1 MNIKKAKE
9 QIKSAMTAYFTK
21 DALGNYVIPIEKQ
34 RPVFLVGPPG
44 IGKTAIMEQI
54 ASELGVG
61 LLSYSMTHHTRQSAI
76 GLPFISH
83 KEFDGKE
90 YRITE
95 YTMSEIIASIYELVE
110 SSKVREG
117 ILFLDEINCV
127 SETLSPLMLQFLQYK
142 VLGRHH
148 VPEGW
153 IVVTAGNPP
162 EYNDSVREFDAA
174 TLDRLKKIEI
184 EPDLEVWK
192 EYAYRVGIHPSILT
206 FLDIKKSYFYFVETT
221 IDGKS
226 LVTPRGWEDLSK
238 MLHLFEQHDL
248 KVDEDLV
255 CQYLQNR
262 KIAREFSVYYDL
274 FVKYKEDYQ
283 VGKILAGSADNTIK
297 DRAREAKFDER
308 LSLVGLMLDAVN
320 EEIRIVTEDE
330 DYLRS
335 CMEYVKQFRQRSLSR
350 KHGSGQEMEK
360 VIGEAERELEAAHN
374 SGALSQSE
382 KIRRQR
388 TILFLKDLLLKINGE
403 DENDTDS
410 AYRIVKKEYNDKVKE
425 LSQKAGES
433 KAKLSNMFLFSEEV
447 FGEGQEILIIV
458 TDLTA
463 NHNSARFISEF
474 GCEEYFRHNKEL
486 LFYERQKE
494 IITRIENLGL

>member
-21 DALGNYVIPIEKQ
+21 DELGNYEIPIEKQ

-83 KEFDGKE
+83 KEYAGKE
-90 YRITE
+90 YSITE
-95 YTMSEIIASIYELVE
+95 YTMSEIIASVFDLME
-110 SSKVREG
+110 SSGVQEG

-142 VLGRHH
+142 VFGRHR

-162 EYNDSVREFDAA
+162 EYNDSVREFDVV
-174 TLDRLKKIEI
+174 TLDRLKKIEV
-184 EPDLEVWK
+184 EPNLDVWK
-192 EYAYRVGIHPSILT
+192 EYAYQVGIHPAVMT
-206 FLDIKKSYFYFVETT
+206 FLDIKKAYFYSVETT

-226 LVTPRGWEDLSK
+226 FVTPRGWEDLSK
-238 MLHLFEQHDL
+238 MLHLFEQHNL

-255 CQYLQNR
+255 IQYLQNR
-262 KIAREFSVYYDL
+262 KIAKEFAVYYDL

-283 VGKILAGSADNTIK
+283 IGKILDGKADEKIK
-297 DRAREAKFDER
+297 ARAKEARFDER
-308 LSLVGLMLDAVN
+308 FSLVGLMLDGVN
-320 EEIRIVTEDE
+320 EEIRGIIEEEDL
-330 DYLRS
+330 LRS
-335 CMEYVKQFRQRSLSR
+335 CMECIKQFRQTSAV
-350 KHGSGQEMEK
+350 KKKDPKGEMDK
-360 VIGEAERELEAAHN
+360 VISREEKSLEAARN
-374 SGALSQSE
+374 SGALSQPE
-382 KIRRQR
+382 RIRRQK
-388 TILFLKDLLLKINGE
+388 TILFLRELSMKIAGE
-403 DENDTDS
+403 EDAES
-410 AYRIVKKEYNDKVKE
+410 AFKIVKKEYNAKVKA
-425 LSQKAGES
+425 LS
-433 KAKLSNMFLFSEEV
+433 KAADAVKKKLSNMFLFSEEV
-447 FGEGQEILIIV
+447 FGEGQELLITV
-458 TDLTA
+458 TELTA
-463 NHNSARFISEF
+463 NYNSARFISEF

-486 LFYERQKE
+486 LFYERQRE
-494 IITRIENLGL
+494 IITKIENLGL

>member
-54 ASELGVG
+54 ASELKVG

-83 KEFDGKE
+83 KEYAGKE
-90 YRITE
+90 YSITE
-95 YTMSEIIASIYELVE
+95 YTMSEIIASVYDLME
-110 SSKVREG
+110 SSGVQEG

-142 VLGRHH
+142 VFGRHR

-162 EYNDSVREFDAA
+162 EYNDSVREFDVV
-174 TLDRLKKIEI
+174 TLDRLKKIEV
-184 EPDLEVWK
+184 EPNLEVWK
-192 EYAYRVGIHPSILT
+192 EYAYQAGIHPAVMT
-206 FLDIKKSYFYFVETT
+206 FLDIKKAYFYSVETT

-226 LVTPRGWEDLSK
+226 FVTPRGWEDLSK
-238 MLHLFEQHDL
+238 MLHLFEQHKL

-255 CQYLQNR
+255 IQYLQNR
-262 KIAREFSVYYDL
+262 KIAKEFAVYYDL
-274 FVKYKEDYQ
+274 FIKYKEDYQ
-283 VGKILAGSADNTIK
+283 VDRILAGEAGSVIK
-297 DRAREAKFDER
+297 DRVKEAKFDER
-308 LSLVGLMLDAVN
+308 LSLVGLLLDAVN
-320 EEIRIVTEDE
+320 EDIRGVIEEEDL
-330 DYLRS
+330 LRS
-335 CMEYVKQFRQRSLSR
+335 CMECVKEFRKDSLES
-350 KHGSGQEMEK
+350 GSKPDEVMQNEISTEEK
-360 VIGEAERELEAAHN
+360 SLESAKS
-374 SGALSQSE
+374 SGALSQSDR
-382 KIRRQR
+382 IRRQK
-388 TILFLKDLLLKINGE
+388 TILFLRELAMKIAG
-403 DENDTDS
+403 ENDAES
-410 AYRIVKKEYNDKVKE
+410 AYTVVKKEYNDRVKD
-425 LSQKAGES
+425 LSKQAQAVK
-433 KAKLSNMFLFSEEV
+433 KKLSNMFRFSEEV

-463 NHNSARFISEF
+463 NYNSARFISEF
-474 GCEEYFRHNKEL
+474 GCEEYFKHNKEL

-494 IITRIENLGL
+494 IITRLENLGL

>member
-1 MNIKKAKE
+1 MDIKKAKE

-21 DALGNYVIPIEKQ
+21 DELGNYVIPLEKQ

-54 ASELGVG
+54 AAELGVG

-83 KEFDGKE
+83 KEYAGKE
-90 YRITE
+90 YSITE
-95 YTMSEIIASIYELVE
+95 YTMSEIIASVYDLMENSGV
-110 SSKVREG
+110 KEG

-142 VLGRHH
+142 VFGRHR

-162 EYNDSVREFDAA
+162 EYNDSVREFDVV
-174 TLDRLKKIEI
+174 TLDRLKKIEV
-184 EPDLEVWK
+184 EPNLDVWK
-192 EYAYRVGIHPSILT
+192 EYAYRAGIHPAVMS
-206 FLDIKKSYFYFVETT
+206 FLDIKKSYFYSVETT

-226 LVTPRGWEDLSK
+226 FVTPRGWEDLSRI
-238 MLHLFEQHDL
+238 LYLFEQHRL

-255 CQYLQNR
+255 IQYLQNR
-262 KIAREFSVYYDL
+262 KIAKEFAVYYDL

-283 VGKILAGSADNTIK
+283 VGKILSGKADEKIK
-297 DRAREAKFDER
+297 SRAKEAKFDER
-308 LSLVGLMLDAVN
+308 FSLVGLMLDGVN
-320 EEIRIVTEDE
+320 EEVRTVMEE
-330 DYLRS
+330 EELLCS
-335 CMEYVKQFRQRSLSR
+335 CKESVKQYRSVAASLG
-350 KHGSGQEMEK
+350 KENPKNVMDK
-360 VIGEAERELEAAHN
+360 VIAREEKALESVKNA
-374 SGALSQSE
+374 GALSQVE
-382 KIRRQR
+382 LIRRQK
-388 TILFLKDLLLKINGE
+388 TILFLRELAVKIVDAKDTEAAFKHIKKDYNSRVKAFSKTA
-403 DENDTDS
+403 D
-410 AYRIVKKEYNDKVKE
+410 AVKK
-425 LSQKAGES
+425 
-433 KAKLSNMFLFSEEV
+433 KLSNMFLFSEEV

-458 TDLTA
+458 TELTA
-463 NHNSARFISEF
+463 NYYSARFISEF

-494 IITRIENLGL
+494 IISRIEKLEV